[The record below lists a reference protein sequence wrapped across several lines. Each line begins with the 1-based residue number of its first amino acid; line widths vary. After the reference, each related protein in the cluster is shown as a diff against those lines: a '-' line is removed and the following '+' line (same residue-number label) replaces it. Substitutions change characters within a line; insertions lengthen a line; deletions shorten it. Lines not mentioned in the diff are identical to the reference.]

1 MSERERGRQAELR
14 AKRIRWRG
22 GSRSRIQPSRNMGQH
37 LRKMNEQASTLDK
50 RLSGHAEEIKR
61 CNRIWDDPPKLG

>member
-14 AKRIRWRG
+14 TKRIRWRG
-22 GSRSRIQPSRNMGQH
+22 GSRSMIQASRNMDQH
-37 LRKMNEQASTLDK
+37 LRKMNEQASMLDK

-61 CNRIWDDPPKLG
+61 

>member
-1 MSERERGRQAELR
+1 VSERERGRQAELR

-22 GSRSRIQPSRNMGQH
+22 GSRSMTQASRNMGQH

-50 RLSGHAEEIKR
+50 RPSGHAEEIKR
-61 CNRIWDDPPKLG
+61 CHRTWDDPPKLG